1 VPLQDLPIRRKLMLI
16 MLVITL
22 LVMLLMRGTFFVYEY
37 TIFRRALVGQV
48 TTLGQILA
56 ANSTA
61 ALAFKNEDDAHE
73 VLAALKG
80 EKYIVAAVLYDRDG
94 RYFTHYPDTLPVD
107 DFPATP
113 GSDRYRFVGA
123 HLAGFEPVLQ
133 RDRKL
138 GTLYLKFDS
147 GTPIREFIWGS
158 AKIAVTVM
166 ALVLAVAYVVARRL
180 QKQIADPILALTET
194 ARTISDQRDYSH
206 RAAKRGND
214 ELGQLTDS
222 FNQMLD
228 EIQQLNAGLEKRVAE
243 RTAELEAANVEL
255 NHSRGKLRSLFESLP
270 GLYLVLTPELKI
282 VTASDAYLKAT
293 LTRREDIVGRGLF
306 EVFPDNPADITA
318 DGVSNLRASL
328 NRVRQTLSTDTM
340 AIQKYDV
347 RRPDGVFEERYWSPV
362 NSAIIGADRQLD
374 YIIHR
379 VEDVTDFV
387 RQKSRPADQTA
398 GMQARL
404 EQMEAEVFHS
414 MQAVKAA
421 NQQLHAVNAELEAF
435 SYSVSHDL
443 RAPLRHVDGFASLLQ
458 KSSASVLD
466 EQGKRYLSTISN
478 SARQMGRLID
488 DLLSFSRMGRT
499 QLTPGEVDQDVL
511 VADVIREGRY
521 DRDGRKIDWH
531 IAPLPPVRADRVML
545 QQVWANL
552 LDNAV
557 KYSGKVSAP
566 RIEVGSHADPATGE
580 LVFFVRDNGAGFD
593 MRYAEKLF
601 GVFQRLHGPA
611 EFEGTGIGLANV
623 RRIITRHGGRTWA
636 EGAVD
641 RGATFYFSL
650 PAIPTPAAA

>member
-1 VPLQDLPIRRKLMLI
+1 MPLQDMPIRRKLMLI
-16 MLVITL
+16 MLVITVV
-22 LVMLLMRGTFFVYEY
+22 VMVLMRGAFFIYEY

-56 ANSTA
+56 SNSSA
-61 ALAFKNEDDAHE
+61 ALAFNNQDDAHE
-73 VLAALKG
+73 ILAALKG
-80 EKYIVAAVLYDRDG
+80 EKHIVAAALYDRDG
-94 RYFTHYPDTLPVD
+94 RFFAHYPSTLAAE
-107 DFPATP
+107 DFPAAP
-113 GSDRYRFVGA
+113 GSDPYRFAGT
-123 HLAGFEPVLQ
+123 HLEGFEPVLQ

-166 ALVLAVAYVVARRL
+166 VLVLAVAYIVARRL
-180 QKQIADPILALTET
+180 QKQISDPILALADT
-194 ARTISDQRDYSH
+194 ARTISGRRDYSL
-206 RAAKRGND
+206 RAAKRGDD

-228 EIQQLNAGLEKRVAE
+228 EIQQLNRGLEERVAE
-243 RTAELEAANVEL
+243 RTAELQRSQAE
-255 NHSRGKLRSLFESLP
+255 LRSLFESIDEGYCIIEMIFDERARPVDYRFLSVNP
-270 GLYLVLTPELKI
+270 AFEKHTGIAGAQGRTMRGIAPDLEPFWFETFGHIALTGEPARFQNHAAKLHRWFDVYAFRYSAPATRQVAIIFRNITERKQQEEKI
-282 VTASDAYLKAT
+282 SQLNADLRQRAT
-293 LTRREDIVGRGLF
+293 L
-306 EVFPDNPADITA
+306 
-318 DGVSNLRASL
+318 
-328 NRVRQTLSTDTM
+328 
-340 AIQKYDV
+340 
-347 RRPDGVFEERYWSPV
+347 
-362 NSAIIGADRQLD
+362 
-374 YIIHR
+374 
-379 VEDVTDFV
+379 
-387 RQKSRPADQTA
+387 
-398 GMQARL
+398 L
-404 EQMEAEVFHS
+404 EATN
-414 MQAVKAA
+414 K
-421 NQQLHAVNAELEAF
+421 ELEAF

-458 KSSASVLD
+458 KSSAPVLD
-466 EQGKRYLSTISN
+466 AQGRRYLATISD
-478 SARQMGRLID
+478 SARKMGRLID

-521 DRDGRKIDWH
+521 DRAGRKIDWH
-531 IAPLPPVRADRVML
+531 IATLPPVHADRAML

-557 KYSGKVSAP
+557 KYSGKVAAP

-593 MRYAEKLF
+593 MRYADKLF

-623 RRIITRHGGRTWA
+623 RRIILRHGGRTWA
-636 EGAVD
+636 EGAID

-650 PAIPTPAAA
+650 PANPTPAAT